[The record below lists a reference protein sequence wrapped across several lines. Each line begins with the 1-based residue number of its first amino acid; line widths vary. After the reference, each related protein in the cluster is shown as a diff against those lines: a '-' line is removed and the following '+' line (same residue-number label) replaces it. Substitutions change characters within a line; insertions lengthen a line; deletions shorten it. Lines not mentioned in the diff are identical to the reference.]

1 MKNLKTYQEEI
12 NLVIKNTG
20 LAVYKEN
27 KLTLS
32 EELINKLS
40 DEELQQIDSNIRKN
54 SSRIGQIFVETMVD
68 SFNLNNKDNQKN
80 IMISFLVGTL
90 LGALFL

>member
-80 IMISFLVGTL
+80 IMISFLV
-90 LGALFL
+90 